1 MNTKELQTFLDNHEI
16 PKIKKKPKT
25 FLGIAK
31 QPHYENVLSNIYAF
45 YFNVNEEHGF
55 GDLFLKSLVE
65 CIEGSELKDRNFKD
79 FTDFDIETEYYTEG
93 IGLTGKKGY
102 IDLLLYNNKQAI
114 IIENKVNHHLDNDL
128 DDYWNS
134 IRLDEEDPVSK
145 IGILLSLKPIS
156 KDVYKQ
162 YKCKDEFINITH
174 YQFMNTVMKNYS
186 ENTEIGKVKYNVFFK
201 DLFQNI
207 LNISR
212 PTMSKNNI
220 GFYLDNKQKINQLVS
235 FKYSFKK
242 HIITEVE
249 NAGNYLNNV
258 KLVAPRSKSFN
269 APRLRYYQSTR
280 HPELVYTIV
289 FEELLKDSN
298 ILHIIVEPR
307 GRTLRN
313 GASFANISF
322 DENEKKVLQDSFYS
336 KTNEGWAHFASKWY
350 DLDTADIADLGTF
363 IQNKIKED
371 HFASI
376 MEKLEN
382 HLLSPTP

>member
-114 IIENKVNHHLDNDL
+114 IIENKVNHHFDNDL

-134 IRLDEEDPVSK
+134 IRLDEEGPVSK

-156 KDVYKQ
+156 KDV
-162 YKCKDEFINITH
+162 
-174 YQFMNTVMKNYS
+174 
-186 ENTEIGKVKYNVFFK
+186 
-201 DLFQNI
+201 
-207 LNISR
+207 
-212 PTMSKNNI
+212 
-220 GFYLDNKQKINQLVS
+220 
-235 FKYSFKK
+235 
-242 HIITEVE
+242 
-249 NAGNYLNNV
+249 
-258 KLVAPRSKSFN
+258 
-269 APRLRYYQSTR
+269 
-280 HPELVYTIV
+280 
-289 FEELLKDSN
+289 
-298 ILHIIVEPR
+298 
-307 GRTLRN
+307 
-313 GASFANISF
+313 
-322 DENEKKVLQDSFYS
+322 
-336 KTNEGWAHFASKWY
+336 
-350 DLDTADIADLGTF
+350 
-363 IQNKIKED
+363 
-371 HFASI
+371 
-376 MEKLEN
+376 
-382 HLLSPTP
+382 